1 MENYIKFNCP
11 SCQQSLEVW
20 HDPTGSTDN
29 TVACPSCASSITVPV
44 SSIIATPP
52 PIARSVKQCA
62 YCGETILSQAMKCK
76 HCGELVN
83 QFVQGNIRPRNMR
96 GWDKS
101 KNVAGVLAL
110 FFGGI
115 GVHKFYM
122 RRPGL
127 GLLYIIFCWTYIPS
141 IVALFEGI
149 IYFCQ
154 TQEAFDNKYYKP

>member
-11 SCQQSLEVW
+11 SCQQSLEVA
-20 HDPTGSTDN
+20 GSNAN
-29 TVACPSCASSITVPV
+29 TIVACPSCASSITVPA
-44 SSIIATPP
+44 SSIIAIPP

-62 YCGETILSQAMKCK
+62 YCGETILSQATKCK

-83 QFVQGNIRPRNMR
+83 QFVQVNTRTRIR

-127 GLLYIIFCWTYIPS
+127 GILYILFCWTYIPS
-141 IVALFEGI
+141 FIALFEAI